1 MPVWVLVTGMRLLVG
16 LHHLEL
22 GGSQLNALDLAV
34 TARDHGHH
42 VVVFAVYQDEI
53 GPVAEMVRAAGLPLV
68 LVQDDRENQGF
79 LPVRSTVARSLSR
92 VVAKERIQLVHAY
105 EEPLILDSF
114 FGPHLRFG
122 TPLVWTIYG
131 TCVAWWLARYPQLIV
146 GTHELAD
153 LAGPLRT
160 QPPVLI
166 EPPVNTDSDSAAL
179 VDGAAFRRAHGLGN
193 DIVLGIVSRLEP
205 HMKADGIKLAMDA
218 MLILDDPRLRLVVTG
233 EGPSFVDLSADAE
246 RINAALGRDAVVMTG
261 PLADP
266 RPAYAAADIALGMG
280 SSALRAMAFGKPL
293 IVLGMRG
300 FAKPLVPAGAA
311 EFLVGGFYGYGSG
324 EFDPALLAASIRD
337 FADRPELRAELGAFG
352 RQLVWDRFSLKAAC
366 ATLEDIYA
374 TAIDQKRVLGRRR
387 MWEAVRV
394 ATCRT
399 ASEGLSDAAK
409 DRLRPWIAPLF
420 QRPGRG

>member
-1 MPVWVLVTGMRLLVG
+1 MRLLVG

-42 VVVFAVYQDEI
+42 VVVFATYQHEI
-53 GPVAEMVRAAGLPLV
+53 GPVAEKVRAAGLPLV
-68 LVQDDRENQGF
+68 LVQEDRTDPGF
-79 LPVRSTVARSLSR
+79 LPVRPAVARALSR
-92 VVAKERIQLVHAY
+92 LVAKERIQVVHAY

-114 FGPHLRFG
+114 YGPHLRFG

-146 GTHELAD
+146 GTREMAD
-153 LAGPLRT
+153 SAGPLRT

-179 VDGAAFRRAHGLGN
+179 VDGAAFRHEHGLGT
-193 DIVLGIVSRLEP
+193 DIVAGIVSRLEP
-205 HMKADGIKLAMDA
+205 HMKADGILQAMGA
-218 MLILDDPRLRLVVTG
+218 VQILDDPRLRLVVSG
-233 EGPSFVDLSADAE
+233 EGPSFAELNAHAE
-246 RINAALGRDAVVMTG
+246 RINAALGRQAVVMTG

-300 FAKPLVPAGAA
+300 FAKPFVPEGAE
-311 EFLVGGFYGYGSG
+311 EFLAGGFYGYGSG
-324 EFDPALLAASIRD
+324 DLDPGPLAVGIRD
-337 FADRPELRAELGAFG
+337 LADRPERRAELGTFG
-352 RQLVWDRFSLKAAC
+352 RQLVWDRFSLKAAS

-374 TAIDQKRVLGRRR
+374 TAADHKRALGRRT
-387 MWEAVRV
+387 WEAVRV
-394 ATCRT
+394 ASCRT
-399 ASEGLSDAAK
+399 ASEGLSDTAK
-409 DRLRPWIAPLF
+409 DRLRPWIAPVF
-420 QRPGRG
+420 QRPGRR

>member
-1 MPVWVLVTGMRLLVG
+1 MRLLVG

-42 VVVFAVYQDEI
+42 VVVFAAYQDEI
-53 GPVAEMVRAAGLPLV
+53 GPVAEKVRAAGLPLV
-68 LVQDDRENQGF
+68 LAHDDRANQGF
-79 LPVRSTVARSLSR
+79 LPVRPAVARALSR
-92 VVAKERIQLVHAY
+92 LVASERIQLVHAY

-114 FGPHLRFG
+114 YGPHLRFG
-122 TPLVWTIYG
+122 TPLVWTMYG
-131 TCVAWWLARYPQLIV
+131 TCLAWWLARYPPLIV
-146 GTHELAD
+146 GTRELAD
-153 LAGPLRT
+153 SAGSLRT

-179 VDGAAFRRAHGLGN
+179 VDGAAFRREHGLGT
-193 DIVLGIVSRLEP
+193 DIVAGIVSRLEP
-205 HMKADGIKLAMDA
+205 HMKADGIMQAMGA
-218 MLILDDPRLRLVVTG
+218 MQVLDDPRLRLVVTG
-233 EGPSFVDLSADAE
+233 EGPSFAELNARAE
-246 RINAALGRDAVVMTG
+246 RVNAALGRQAVVMTG

-293 IVLGMRG
+293 IVLGIRG
-300 FAKPLVPAGAA
+300 FAKPFVPEGAE
-311 EFLVGGFYGYGSG
+311 EFLVGGFYGYGSSDL
-324 EFDPALLAASIRD
+324 DPAPLAASIQD
-337 FADRPELRAELGAFG
+337 LADRPELRAELGAFG
-352 RQLVWDRFSLKAAC
+352 RQLVWDRFSLKAAS

-374 TAIDQKRVLGRRR
+374 TAVDHKRVLGRRT
-387 MWEAVRV
+387 WEAVRV

-399 ASEGLSDAAK
+399 ASEGLSGAAK

>member
-1 MPVWVLVTGMRLLVG
+1 
-16 LHHLEL
+16 
-22 GGSQLNALDLAV
+22 
-34 TARDHGHH
+34 
-42 VVVFAVYQDEI
+42 
-53 GPVAEMVRAAGLPLV
+53 
-68 LVQDDRENQGF
+68 
-79 LPVRSTVARSLSR
+79 VARALSR
-92 VVAKERIQLVHAY
+92 IVAKERIQVVHAY

-114 FGPHLRFG
+114 YGPHLRFG
-122 TPLVWTIYG
+122 TPLVWTLYG

-146 GTHELAD
+146 GTRELAD
-153 LAGPLRT
+153 LAAPLRT

-166 EPPVNTDSDSAAL
+166 EPPVNTDADSAAL
-179 VDGAAFRRAHGLGN
+179 VDGAAFRHEHGLGT
-193 DIVLGIVSRLEP
+193 DIVAGIVSRLEP
-205 HMKADGIKLAMDA
+205 HMKADGIKQAMGA
-218 MLILDDPRLRLVVTG
+218 VQILDDHRLRLVVTG
-233 EGPSFVDLSADAE
+233 EGPSFAELNAHAE
-246 RINAALGRDAVVMTG
+246 RINAALGRHAVVMTG

-300 FAKPLVPAGAA
+300 FAKPFVPAGAE

-324 EFDPALLAASIRD
+324 DLDPAPVAASIRD
-337 FADRPELRAELGAFG
+337 LADRPELRAELGAFG
-352 RQLVWDRFSLKAAC
+352 RQLVWDRFSLKAAS
-366 ATLEDIYA
+366 ATVEDIYA
-374 TAIDQKRVLGRRR
+374 TAVDHKRALGRR

-420 QRPGRG
+420 QRAGRG

>member
-1 MPVWVLVTGMRLLVG
+1 MRLLVG

-34 TARDHGHH
+34 AARDHGHH
-42 VVVFAVYQDEI
+42 VVVFATYQDEI
-53 GPVAEMVRAAGLPLV
+53 GPVAEKVRATGLPLV
-68 LVQDDRENQGF
+68 LAHEDRTDPGF
-79 LPVRSTVARSLSR
+79 LPVRPAVARALSR
-92 VVAKERIQLVHAY
+92 LVAKERIQVVHAY

-114 FGPHLRFG
+114 YGPHLRFG

-153 LAGPLRT
+153 LAGPLRA

-179 VDGAAFRRAHGLGN
+179 VDGAAFRYEHGLGT
-193 DIVLGIVSRLEP
+193 DIVAGIVSRLEP
-205 HMKADGIKLAMDA
+205 HMKADGIQQAMGA
-218 MLILDDPRLRLVVTG
+218 VQILDDPRLRLVVTG
-233 EGPSFVDLSADAE
+233 EGPSFAE
-246 RINAALGRDAVVMTG
+246 LNAHAEQINGALGRHAVVMTG

-300 FAKPLVPAGAA
+300 FAKPFVPEGAE

-324 EFDPALLAASIRD
+324 DLDPAPLAASIRD
-337 FADRPELRAELGAFG
+337 LADRPEHRAELGAYG
-352 RQLVWDRFSLKAAC
+352 RQLVWDRFSLKAAS
-366 ATLEDIYA
+366 ATLEDIYT
-374 TAIDQKRVLGRRR
+374 TAADHKRALGRR
-387 MWEAVRV
+387 MWEAARV

-399 ASEGLSDAAK
+399 ASEGLSDVAK